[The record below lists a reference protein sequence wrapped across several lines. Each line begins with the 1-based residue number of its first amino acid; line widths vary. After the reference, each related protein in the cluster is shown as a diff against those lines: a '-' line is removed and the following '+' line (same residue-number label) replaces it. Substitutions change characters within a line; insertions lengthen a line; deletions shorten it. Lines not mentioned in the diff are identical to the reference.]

1 MMYKHKFAEV
11 EAIKVSN
18 SSLGLKK
25 LEKWIKR
32 NFNDLCTVIRISR
45 NCSNLPA
52 CTRIEI
58 RNENDILEQRLLVL
72 FTCYIIKQE
81 NKIELMETHSFE
93 ETYSPRYVPTIRFWE

>member
-11 EAIKVSN
+11 EAVKVSN
-18 SSLGLKK
+18 NSLGLKK

-58 RNENDILEQRLLVL
+58 RNENGILEQRLCI
-72 FTCYIIKQE
+72 FSSYYIIKQE

-93 ETYSPRYVPTIRFWE
+93 EMYSPRYVPTIRFWE